1 MVAGLTASP
10 QEVGEALTMT
20 GFMMDS
26 FEEIKWLNKT
36 DYLIGLEVRQNRGDC
51 LSVFGIAKE
60 VAAYYGLPLELPTA
74 PNWGV
79 KDNGF
84 VNISVKA
91 TEQVKR
97 ILAVRISN
105 VVNKESPEWL
115 KEFLAHYD
123 INSVSLLVD
132 ISNYVMIMTGYASH
146 LFDFSLVNGELN
158 WLINHEEQKITT
170 LDKTTINLTGGEL
183 IIEDREN
190 VLALAGIVGC
200 SHAAIE
206 RITTDIIVEMA
217 VYDRSVI
224 KKNSRS
230 LGITTEASNRLSK
243 DMSLETANLAFQF
256 LIGTIIDN
264 TGGQIETKVYDYYP
278 NKEKAKTIEFN
289 PSLPSTLS
297 GIELSHKKV
306 NQILKN
312 LYFTIDKKNDSNWL
326 ITPSIER
333 LDIES
338 AEDIVE
344 EVLRL
349 NRYDTIAFDNSPKIE
364 IYPDITPD
372 SWFIKEKIRDF
383 LIANSFDEI
392 LSQPL
397 VSEKINKEINWSS
410 HDMVITQN
418 SVNDEFPAL
427 RQSIGTGLLL
437 QIKEYRKKNVFPL
450 AIFEIGKIFNK
461 KEFEIIETESLGIA
475 KIGGNE
481 LSLKEF
487 QLSVEKLLANLGVS
501 LVEYEKLPIKNEA
514 FNQDSAWLIVSGE
527 AILGVI
533 AKFKPL
539 AKDVKAYFA
548 EIDITKLIDL
558 TKRFIDE
565 PLATVELTNKLVSLD
580 ANIEL
585 SKELPIKSYIIEA
598 EKIIAENLWS
608 LSVVDEFV
616 LEDSIRYTLRAVYC
630 GLSDQAAKTK
640 HLEIFSLK

>member
-10 QEVGEALTMT
+10 QEIGEALTMT

-74 PNWGV
+74 PDWSV
-79 KDNGF
+79 KDKGF

-97 ILAVRISN
+97 VLALRISN

-123 INSVSLLVD
+123 INSISLLVD

-146 LFDFSLVNGELN
+146 LFDFSLVNGELS
-158 WLINHEEQKITT
+158 WLVNHEEQKINT

-183 IIEDREN
+183 IIEDKEN

-206 RITTDIIVEMA
+206 RTTTDIIVEMA
-217 VYDRSVI
+217 VYDRSII

-243 DMSLETANLAFQF
+243 EMSLEAADLAFQF
-256 LIGTIIDN
+256 LIGTILDN
-264 TGGQIETKVYDYYP
+264 AGGQVETKVYDYYP
-278 NKEKAKTIEFN
+278 NKESAKIIEFN
-289 PSLPSTLS
+289 PNLPSALA
-297 GIELSHKKV
+297 GIELSHKKIS
-306 NQILKN
+306 QILKN
-312 LYFTIDKKNDSNWL
+312 LYFKINEKDKSNWL
-326 ITPSIER
+326 VTPSIER

-349 NRYDTIAFDNSPKIE
+349 NRYDAITFNAPPKIE
-364 IYPDITPD
+364 VYPNITPD
-372 SWFIKEKIRDF
+372 SWYIKEKIRDF
-383 LIANSFDEI
+383 LTANSFDEI

-397 VSEKINKEINWSS
+397 VSEKINKEINWRDY
-410 HDMVITQN
+410 DMVITQN

-437 QIKEYRKKNVFPL
+437 QVKEHRKKNVFPL
-450 AIFEIGKIFNK
+450 AMFEIGKVFGK
-461 KEFEIIETESLGIA
+461 KEFEIIETESLGIT

-487 QLSVEKLLANLGVS
+487 QLSVEKLLANFGIS
-501 LVEYEKLPIKNEA
+501 LVEYKKLPISNEA
-514 FNQDSAWLIVSGE
+514 FNQDSAWFIMSGE
-527 AILGVI
+527 VVLGVM

-539 AKDVKAYFA
+539 TKDVKAYFA
-548 EIDITKLIDL
+548 EIDINKLIDL
-558 TKRFIDE
+558 IKKFSDE
-565 PLATVELTNKLVSLD
+565 PLSTIELTNKLVSLD

-585 SKELPIKSYIIEA
+585 SNGQSIRSYIIEA
-598 EKIIAENLWS
+598 EKMMAENLWS
-608 LSVVDEFV
+608 LSVIDEFA
-616 LEDSIRYTLRAVYC
+616 LEDSVRYTLRAVYC
-630 GLSDQAAKTK
+630 GLSDQAAKAE